1 MLPRIRRWNLK
12 NKQGKACISNY
23 LHVGFVNDFLSYEAF
38 GPLGKLAF
46 NVYLIHYPLLP
57 LIYAQARLLFI
68 KVFYTCLS
76 LS

>member
-1 MLPRIRRWNLK
+1 MHLK
-12 NKQGKACISNY
+12 LSI
-23 LHVGFVNDFLSYEAF
+23 GFVNDFLSYEAF

-68 KVFYTCLS
+68 KVIFKTV
-76 LS
+76 